1 MRGFKIEVRQSH
13 KSVNQTKGKFSQ
25 HNCHMDHNRAV
36 FLPAFPLTRLRTVA
50 LPVAAL

>member
-1 MRGFKIEVRQSH
+1 MRGVQTEVRQSH
-13 KSVNQTKGKFSQ
+13 KSINQTKGKFSQ

-36 FLPAFPLTRLRTVA
+36 FLPAFPLTRLRTAA